1 MKVSKQQL
9 KRIIRE
15 EKTRLAEQYKSG
27 TMRAEQIV
35 DMLHGKGE
43 PHADILRFLYSEI
56 PGAVIPVL
64 EKYAMDKGVNIRTES
79 RLRRTIRRSLK
90 ENRGNRLTL
99 WVRATPSGSDL
110 ELYVNESGEAYNFG
124 DYVYDN
130 NLAGLMK
137 DFEADH
143 GMPIPAGT
151 MAVDYEGMG
160 MGDLPIEK
168 MFQAVAEEYGA
179 L

>member
-1 MKVSKQQL
+1 MKITKRQL
-9 KRIIRE
+9 RRIIKE
-15 EKTRLAEQYKSG
+15 EKAR
-27 TMRAEQIV
+27 
-35 DMLHGKGE
+35 
-43 PHADILRFLYSEI
+43 ILREQRDPRLVQLFMKIGDPIRNEVETLLWDSI
-56 PGAVIPVL
+56 GAGAEDIASDVI
-64 EKYAMDKGVNIRTES
+64 KAVNTAIND
-79 RLRRTIRRSLK
+79 IVMPHLK
-90 ENRGNRLTL
+90 ADVIAENRGSRLTL
-99 WVRATPSGSDL
+99 WVRATPSGNDL

-130 NLAGLMK
+130 DLDGLMK

-151 MAVDYEGMG
+151 IAVDYEGMG